1 MRAAEIG
8 TRANRTLTERL
19 DARAAEVPDG
29 DLREFFWQNEQ
40 RYQTLRLTD
49 LSVILLLP
57 QDGEPLFTALKR
69 AEVLADQI
77 RAGASFEE
85 SARRY
90 SRHYSAANGG
100 RMPEMTDHD
109 IAHRIQSTAKFRRIL
124 DQVAVGEISKPMVAE
139 CYDSDE
145 LRFVPTGIV
154 FVRKNGEKAPE
165 QQDYETV
172 RDLVRW
178 NYLRRHYSE
187 LEREVLRELQAEIGL
202 QINPAQLPRL

>member
-1 MRAAEIG
+1 
-8 TRANRTLTERL
+8 
-19 DARAAEVPDG
+19 
-29 DLREFFWQNEQ
+29 
-40 RYQTLRLTD
+40 
-49 LSVILLLP
+49 
-57 QDGEPLFTALKR
+57 
-69 AEVLADQI
+69 
-77 RAGASFEE
+77 
-85 SARRY
+85 
-90 SRHYSAANGG
+90 
-100 RMPEMTDHD
+100 
-109 IAHRIQSTAKFRRIL
+109 
-124 DQVAVGEISKPMVAE
+124 MVAE